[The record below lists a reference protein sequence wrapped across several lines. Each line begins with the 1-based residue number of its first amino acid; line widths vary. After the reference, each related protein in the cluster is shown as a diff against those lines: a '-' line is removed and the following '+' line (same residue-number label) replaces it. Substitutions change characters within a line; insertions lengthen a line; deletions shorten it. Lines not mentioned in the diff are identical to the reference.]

1 MTQPLEAGVVG
12 LQVLL
17 GLTLVEAVRRRDVS
31 AAVNALVALL
41 AALLPFGIELAAN
54 VGATPSVRIGSALPF
69 WIAAAGLI
77 HAIGMLGRY
86 ETTWWWDHLAHGVSA
101 ALLAA
106 LVYAGLLVLSTG
118 PGASPTANWVVRTA
132 SVVFVMV
139 AGIAW
144 EVFELA
150 ARAVADRYG
159 IEPVLVHYGRRD
171 TALDLVFDFV
181 GAVLV
186 VAVDLQVF
194 VPLAAFDPRVTETL
208 LTWALGLVVGGTVLL
223 GVVIAVAASRDA
235 LSG

>member
-1 MTQPLEAGVVG
+1 MTQPLAAGVVG

-31 AAVNALVALL
+31 ASVNALVALL
-41 AALLPFGIELAAN
+41 AALLPFGIELAAS
-54 VGATPSVRIGSALPF
+54 VVSAPSFRTGSVLPF
-69 WIAAAGLI
+69 WIAAAGLV

-86 ETTWWWDHLAHGVSA
+86 ETTWWWDHLAHGISA
-101 ALLAA
+101 GLLTA

-118 PGASPTANWVVRTA
+118 PGPYPATAWVVRSGT
-132 SVVFVMV
+132 VGFVMV

-144 EVFELA
+144 ELLELA

-186 VAVDLQVF
+186 VGLDLRVF
-194 VPLAAFDPRVTETL
+194 VPLAAFDRGVTETL
-208 LTWALGLVVGGTVLL
+208 LTWALGLVVGGTVLF
-223 GVVIAVAASRDA
+223 GAVIAVAAYREV
-235 LSG
+235 LPE